1 MGFWPD
7 IHQPFAVGPTG
18 PLLCLGPT
26 PGNGGADGDFDNK
39 DSVLSTRCALR
50 VDPSL
55 IHPTP
60 PEMVVLTGW
69 RGGAPQ
75 CVLPGSPCRPGGK
88 WSCWRVGEEV
98 PRSTCFRGRRVG
110 PEEIPE
116 EVALAGWRE
125 VVLQRVLPV
134 WSRG

>member
-26 PGNGGADGDFDNK
+26 PGNGGAGGDFDIK

-60 PEMVVLTGW
+60 PEGI
-69 RGGAPQ
+69 
-75 CVLPGSPCRPGGK
+75 
-88 WSCWRVGEEV
+88 
-98 PRSTCFRGRRVG
+98 GRY
-110 PEEIPE
+110 
-116 EVALAGWRE
+116 VAKN
-125 VVLQRVLPV
+125 Q
-134 WSRG
+134 